1 MNIILK
7 KKFIYYGKYKL
18 RCSIG
23 KRGITHNKKE
33 GDRKS
38 PRGIFKIN
46 SIFYIRDMFNIEQVF
61 KKNNSVKLVIKN

>member
-23 KRGITHNKKE
+23 KRGITYNKKE
-33 GDRKS
+33 GDQKT
-38 PRGIFKIN
+38 PGGIFKFR
-46 SIFYIRDMFNIEQVF
+46 SIFYRKDRVKNLKTLL
-61 KKNNSVKLVIKN
+61 KKM